1 MGYIPFLAL
10 KDASLSYLKSIGV
23 YALVVDNDKGLFELS
38 LKNLTWHY
46 SFELFQAFQSVS
58 ICATHGT
65 RKLCHDN
72 VGGLFELPFQEP
84 DLALLSKPLWSIS
97 SCPVWTHVGTFMF
110 YTLSQGIDRLV
121 NILLISF

>member
-1 MGYIPFLAL
+1 M
-10 KDASLSYLKSIGV
+10 

-58 ICATHGT
+58 VCATHGT

-72 VGGLFELPFQEP
+72 VGGLFELSFQEP
-84 DLALLSKPLWSIS
+84 DLALLSKPLSIS
-97 SCPVWTHVGTFMF
+97 SCQFEL
-110 YTLSQGIDRLV
+110 TLVHLCSIHRARE
-121 NILLISF
+121 LIG